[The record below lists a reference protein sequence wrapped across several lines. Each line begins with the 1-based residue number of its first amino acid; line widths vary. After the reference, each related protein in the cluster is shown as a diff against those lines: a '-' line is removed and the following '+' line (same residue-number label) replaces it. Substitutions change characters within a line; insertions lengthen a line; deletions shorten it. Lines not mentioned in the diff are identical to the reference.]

1 MIEKKQT
8 DMIKAETSKQSK
20 QRKSKEELKQSTKF
34 YIIYCGVAMGLSITV
49 ALNHAPALPPSAK
62 TTGTHHIMH
71 VSTKLML
78 MKVWNVNHDARFQTL
93 ATSKLPTI
101 AISTVKL
108 SSLAS

>member
-49 ALNHAPALPPSAK
+49 ALNHAPTLPPSAK
-62 TTGTHHIMH
+62 TMATPHPTYAQT
-71 VSTKLML
+71 SPTQTKEYYA
-78 MKVWNVNHDARFQTL
+78 NRP
-93 ATSKLPTI
+93 ATFPPLSD
-101 AISTVKL
+101 L
-108 SSLAS
+108 SSRKTVFRQRKSTWSIF